1 MKRFFV
7 LLSIVGLIFASDL
20 IQFDKVENLAQ
31 RFVNEQFGFH
41 YLDEVITYYGIDDGI
56 GAYAM
61 IFRNRENEPL
71 TIVMGARYTT
81 TPINEISK
89 VLPRSKTVF
98 DKVLQKARALADVEP
113 KFQKTYY
120 FGPGEEYCAF
130 NIGDKDI
137 LVNACTFR
145 SIEKSKLLQNKP
157 EPNQELEL
165 LTRQKWNKYLT
176 TPNFSTRQDSG
187 YIPNVPFIDWTYGC
201 SPTAASMLLWYW
213 DSHGYGRLVDYFFT
227 RWEMVY
233 GEWKDGAN
241 VNRELSIAMYTDST
255 NGGTYPHQMGPGMI
269 TVANSINGYSCN
281 SSNSPTG
288 GSWNNWCFS
297 WIKTEIDAGR
307 PCIWGIWDY
316 WSSGHSD
323 YINHALTG
331 VGYQIILPDTFVQV
345 HTTWG
350 WSGEPYWALWTYVGG
365 VYSYDYV
372 RAVRPGGSNSNNL
385 FLTYPQQGG
394 SMFKNLKYYLYWES
408 VGSDID
414 HVKIWYS
421 IGRQASS
428 YDSSYWTVIE
438 PSAPNTGKYLW
449 TVPDQDS
456 AFRINIAGLNS
467 SNQRLAA
474 DGSFDRIQC
483 LFPDHSSNL
492 NLVGHFNAVTTAN
505 DVVIIGDYAYI
516 ANGTDGLMV
525 TDISDSSLP
534 HEVFHLSLPGN
545 NVAMDVV
552 GSHIFLADQEDTLRV
567 ISITNPTNPSQ
578 VGKIGFNVDQPKSLF
593 AVDTLVYVACR
604 GTGIEIVNV
613 VNPASPSVI
622 CSYDTPGQA
631 YDILVS
637 DTFAYV
643 ADGTKGIRVLNI
655 ADPTDPEEIGFYDT
669 NGITQGMD
677 LQGNYLYLAEGG
689 AGIKVFDVTD
699 PTNPQQLGSFNTSGI
714 AKKVLI
720 ADSLF
725 VCDGSAGLRVFDVS
739 TPSSPV
745 EVEYL
750 ESFGTAT
757 NLAYVGSMLYLADG
771 SDGIYLIHE
780 NIPSGVEEITK
791 QFSSFPHL
799 TVFSPQTGYMK
810 FNLVLNN
817 ASDVTINIYDVSGR
831 IFKSI
836 REENLSVGEHE
847 FRWLPKVSGVYFIR
861 VENVKGI
868 MARKVVFLK

>member
-1 MKRFFV
+1 M
-7 LLSIVGLIFASDL
+7 
-20 IQFDKVENLAQ
+20 
-31 RFVNEQFGFH
+31 
-41 YLDEVITYYGIDDGI
+41 
-56 GAYAM
+56 
-61 IFRNRENEPL
+61 
-71 TIVMGARYTT
+71 
-81 TPINEISK
+81 
-89 VLPRSKTVF
+89 
-98 DKVLQKARALADVEP
+98 
-113 KFQKTYY
+113 
-120 FGPGEEYCAF
+120 
-130 NIGDKDI
+130 
-137 LVNACTFR
+137 
-145 SIEKSKLLQNKP
+145 
-157 EPNQELEL
+157 
-165 LTRQKWNKYLT
+165 
-176 TPNFSTRQDSG
+176 
-187 YIPNVPFIDWTYGC
+187 
-201 SPTAASMLLWYW
+201 
-213 DSHGYGRLVDYFFT
+213 
-227 RWEMVY
+227 
-233 GEWKDGAN
+233 
-241 VNRELSIAMYTDST
+241 
-255 NGGTYPHQMGPGMI
+255 
-269 TVANSINGYSCN
+269 
-281 SSNSPTG
+281 
-288 GSWNNWCFS
+288 
-297 WIKTEIDAGR
+297 
-307 PCIWGIWDY
+307 
-316 WSSGHSD
+316 
-323 YINHALTG
+323 
-331 VGYQIILPDTFVQV
+331 QV

-350 WSGEPYWALWTYVGG
+350 WSGEPLWALWTYVGG
-365 VYSYDYV
+365 VYSTDMV
-372 RAVRPGGSNSNNL
+372 VTFVPGGSNSNNL

-408 VGSDID
+408 IGSDID

-637 DTFAYV
+637 DTLAYV
-643 ADGTKGIRVLNI
+643 ADGTKGVRVLNI

-699 PTNPQQLGSFNTSGI
+699 PTDPQQLGSFNTSGI

-810 FNLVLNN
+810 F
-817 ASDVTINIYDVSGR
+817 
-831 IFKSI
+831 
-836 REENLSVGEHE
+836 
-847 FRWLPKVSGVYFIR
+847 
-861 VENVKGI
+861 
-868 MARKVVFLK
+868 

>member
-1 MKRFFV
+1 
-7 LLSIVGLIFASDL
+7 
-20 IQFDKVENLAQ
+20 
-31 RFVNEQFGFH
+31 
-41 YLDEVITYYGIDDGI
+41 
-56 GAYAM
+56 
-61 IFRNRENEPL
+61 
-71 TIVMGARYTT
+71 
-81 TPINEISK
+81 
-89 VLPRSKTVF
+89 
-98 DKVLQKARALADVEP
+98 
-113 KFQKTYY
+113 
-120 FGPGEEYCAF
+120 
-130 NIGDKDI
+130 
-137 LVNACTFR
+137 
-145 SIEKSKLLQNKP
+145 
-157 EPNQELEL
+157 
-165 LTRQKWNKYLT
+165 
-176 TPNFSTRQDSG
+176 
-187 YIPNVPFIDWTYGC
+187 
-201 SPTAASMLLWYW
+201 
-213 DSHGYGRLVDYFFT
+213 
-227 RWEMVY
+227 MVY
-233 GEWKDGAN
+233 EEWKDCAN
-241 VNRELSIAMYTDST
+241 VNKELALAMNTDSMT
-255 NGGTYPHQMGPGMI
+255 GGTWSNQVAPGHI
-269 TVANSINGYSCN
+269 TVANTINGYSCG
-281 SSNSPTG
+281 SSASPYQW
-288 GSWNNWCFS
+288 GSFNFNWF
-297 WIKTEIDAGR
+297 KGEIDAGR
-307 PCIWGIWDY
+307 PCHWMVSNHYPYVWPPPA
-316 WSSGHSD
+316 GHS
-323 YINHALTG
+323 LTG
-331 VGYQIILPDTFVQV
+331 VGYQIILPDTFAQV

-350 WSGEPYWALWTYVGG
+350 WSGEPLWALWTYHNG
-365 VYSYDYV
+365 VFSYDYV
-372 RAVRPGGSNSNNL
+372 RVVRPGGSNSNNL
-385 FLTYPQQGG
+385 FLTYPQQGA
-394 SMFKNLKYYLYWES
+394 MFKNLKYYLYWES

-505 DVVIIGDYAYI
+505 DIVIIGDYAYI

-593 AVDTLVYVACR
+593 VVDTLVYVACR

-637 DTFAYV
+637 DTLAYV

-725 VCDGSAGLRVFDVS
+725 VCDGSAGLRVFDIS
-739 TPSSPV
+739 TPSNPV

-757 NLAYVGSMLYLADG
+757 NLAHVGSMLYLADG
-771 SDGIYLIHE
+771 SDGVYVIAHTLTNVSE
-780 NIPSGVEEITK
+780 VAAFEVARVMLECPSIVSMSRGLGFT
-791 QFSSFPHL
+791 L
-799 TVFSPQTGYMK
+799 
-810 FNLVLNN
+810 NLVGD
-817 ASDVTINIYDVSGR
+817 SPITINIYESTGRLVDVIYDGVLLRGAHDFCYTKELSSG
-831 IFKSI
+831 IYFLSI
-836 REENLSVGEHE
+836 KNSDA
-847 FRWLPKVSGVYFIR
+847 YIC
-861 VENVKGI
+861 
-868 MARKVVFLK
+868 RKILVIK